1 MEDLKKLSVYELSME
16 LNNIIKAKSNI
27 NIGELEILALDQM
40 WNNVVME
47 LWERIPSLKS
57 DADIQPVLI
66 NTPGVL
72 DADGENPKP
81 YGRVRKMEQDK

>member
-1 MEDLKKLSVYELSME
+1 MEDLKKLSIYELAMK

-27 NIGELEILALDQM
+27 NIGELEILALDRM
-40 WNNVVME
+40 WNDVVME

-57 DADIQPVLI
+57 DADIQPVLTNI
-66 NTPGVL
+66 PEVL
-72 DADGENPKP
+72 DADKKNPKP

>member
-1 MEDLKKLSVYELSME
+1 MEDLKKLSVYELAME

-27 NIGELEILALDQM
+27 NIGELEILALNQM

-66 NTPGVL
+66 NTPEVL
-72 DADGENPKP
+72 TADGKNPKP

>member
-57 DADIQPVLI
+57 DANIQPI
-66 NTPGVL
+66 TTNIEHVL
-72 DADGENPKP
+72 DRDAHLKTKGMKKEL
-81 YGRVRKMEQDK
+81 RKNG